1 MNILVLTSNPGH
13 ASFRQRIEAY
23 LDILCDNEIQCDIA
37 RFPSGCL
44 PRWKLLKKST
54 EYGAVFLQKK
64 CLNPLDAFWLR
75 RNADRIIYDFD
86 DAVIY
91 SDKNP
96 DKTSRKRQTSFKR
109 TVKLADMVIAGNAYL
124 ADIARAYN
132 QNVKTLATGLDVSS
146 YRQNIAKPS
155 DGKVRLVWIGSK
167 STIGYLAEIKP
178 VLEEIGA
185 RCNNVVLR
193 IICDSFFNLHNMN
206 VEKYRWSMETQ
217 VQDLLACDI
226 GLAPLPENRF
236 TNGKCGFKV
245 LQYAAAGLPVIA
257 SPVGVNVEYV
267 RQGEN
272 GFLAANHSQWF
283 EKILLLQQA
292 PLLRKKMGSVGKSF
306 VERFDLNILGKELV
320 GLIKSCPKI
329 WRKS

>member
-1 MNILVLTSNPGH
+1 VNILVLTSNPGH

-23 LDILCDNEIQCDIA
+23 LDILRDNGIKCDIA

-44 PRWKLLKKST
+44 SRWKLFRKST
-54 EYGAVFLQKK
+54 EYDAVFLQKK
-64 CLNPLDAFWLR
+64 CLNPLDSFWLR
-75 RNADRIIYDFD
+75 RYADRVIYDFD

-96 DKTSRKRQTSFKR
+96 DKTSRKRQTSFRR
-109 TVKLADMVIAGNAYL
+109 TVKLSDMVIAGNSYL
-124 ADIARAYN
+124 ADLARVSN
-132 QNVKTLATGLDVSS
+132 QNVKVLATGLDVSS
-146 YRQNIAKPS
+146 YRQDIARPS

-167 STIGYLAEIKP
+167 STLGYLAEIKP

-193 IICDSFFNLHNMN
+193 IICDSFFDLHNMN
-206 VEKYRWSMETQ
+206 VEKHRWAVETQ
-217 VQDLLACDI
+217 VQDLMAGDI
-226 GLAPLPENRF
+226 GLAPLPDNRF
-236 TNGKCGFKV
+236 TNGKCGFKI

-283 EKILLLQQA
+283 EKILLLQQH
-292 PLLRKKMGSVGKSF
+292 PLLRKKMGLAGKSC
-306 VERFDLNILGKELV
+306 VERFDLKILGKELV
-320 GLIKSCPKI
+320 SLIKSCPKT